1 MACAGSTLFT
11 CIVVRIS
18 ICICSRF
25 WNLLPANPFILQCPE
40 VILASTSPPG
50 PYFPLLWSYLWSPTH
65 AFATFPEV
73 LFCPTVSRETPHEK
87 KCFLSSSAQMIFTF
101 YPPLIPGGPFF
112 AQVCQKLPLQ
122 LRSMEGCSLVDY
134 RVGYLISCQVTG
146 ETYRDPKPPL
156 RVDAGCVLWSR
167 VTKQLYVPW

>member
-1 MACAGSTLFT
+1 MAVSSTGVHPRSEAIFPPSMILPLIPHS
-11 CIVVRIS
+11 CIRHIPGGP
-18 ICICSRF
+18 F
-25 WNLLPANPFILQCPE
+25 LPNG
-40 VILASTSPPG
+40 VTG
-50 PYFPLLWSYLWSPTH
+50 K
-65 AFATFPEV
+65 
-73 LFCPTVSRETPHEK
+73 ETPHEK
-87 KCFLSSSAQMIFTF
+87 KCLLSSSAQMIFTF